1 MAVEIAFEERAMDK
15 AEKIE
20 KSDRRIEESLNRRIN
35 ELRANPTPPSARQM
49 QGEEF
54 VYRIPFHGDYG
65 RIIYRVISDAQIKI
79 LLIGTREDVYRQWNR
94 LRLAADMRE

>member
-1 MAVEIAFEERAMDK
+1 MAVEIAFAERAMDK

-65 RIIYRVISDAQIKI
+65 RIIYRVISESRIKI
-79 LLIGTREDVYRQWNR
+79 LIIGTREEVYQQWTR
-94 LRLAADMRE
+94 LRLTADMRE